1 LVSIKLYQMRI
12 SIVISVLFSFTF
24 GYTQDSKKYLKYQ
37 SNYNYSEGY
46 IVDNNGLKINGLIKD
61 NNEASQYIKVVF
73 VRKDGQK
80 KTLRPSDVS
89 EYGFFRSKFVSDKKQ
104 FYEIVNEGT
113 RISSYK
119 VLTYSF
125 VPIAGQN
132 GISAGGSSNET
143 KSYYLKKSNESKF
156 QLVSKKK
163 FKEDLTNYFSE
174 CELLKLKIQNG
185 ELADKDLEKI
195 VYIYNWECK

>member
-1 LVSIKLYQMRI
+1 MRI
-12 SIVISVLFSFTF
+12 LIVFTVLFSFTF

-37 SNYNYSEGY
+37 SNYNYREGY

-80 KTLRPSDVS
+80 KTLKPSDIS
-89 EYGFFRSKFVSDKKQ
+89 AYGFFRSKFVSDQKQ

-113 RISSYK
+113 RISLYK
-119 VLTYSF
+119 VLQYTF
-125 VPIAGQN
+125 VPFAGQ
-132 GISAGGSSNET
+132 IGSSVGGVRNET
-143 KSYYLKKSNESKF
+143 KSYYLKKPNEAKY
-156 QLVSKKK
+156 LLLNKKK
-163 FKEDLTNYFSE
+163 FKEDLTNYFSN

-185 ELADKDLEKI
+185 ELTEKDLEKI

>member
-1 LVSIKLYQMRI
+1 MRI
-12 SIVISVLFSFTF
+12 LIVFTVLFSFTF

-37 SNYNYSEGY
+37 SNYNYREGY

-80 KTLRPSDVS
+80 KTLRPSDVI
-89 EYGFFRSKFVSDKKQ
+89 EYGFFRTKFVSDKTQ
-104 FYEIVNEGT
+104 FYQMVNEGT

-119 VLTYSF
+119 VLEYTYGAF
-125 VPIAGQN
+125 AGQN
-132 GISAGGSSNET
+132 GIPTRGYINET
-143 KSYYLKKSNESKF
+143 KSYYLKKSDQSKF
-156 QLVSKKK
+156 HLVSKKK
-163 FKEDLTNYFSE
+163 FKEDLTNYFSD
-174 CELLKLKIQNG
+174 CELLKMKIQNS